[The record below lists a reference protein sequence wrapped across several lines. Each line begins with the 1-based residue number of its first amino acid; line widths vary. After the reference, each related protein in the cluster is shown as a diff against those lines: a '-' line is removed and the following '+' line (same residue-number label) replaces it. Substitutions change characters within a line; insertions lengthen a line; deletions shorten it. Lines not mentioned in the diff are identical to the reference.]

1 MLHINAIPLQKN
13 IENEKVMANTDE
25 LKRLDERFPN
35 KDVGCGNPDA
45 KILVVTQREGNEN
58 VDFEY
63 LKELFRNLHDA
74 EGENSNVLK
83 NCYYV
88 VFDGEL
94 LKDSFFNNFQVILYS
109 FIDGNHLNK
118 HDPTKLFGMK
128 WMSECTVEDG
138 ATQRLFVAHS
148 KADDNK
154 PERLMF
160 CTYPFE
166 KVSYVIQKCTKLLL
180 NWFLLSPKK
189 EISE

>member
-13 IENEKVMANTDE
+13 IENEKVMAITDE
-25 LKRLDERFPN
+25 LKRLDERFPIKN
-35 KDVGCGNPDA
+35 VGCGNPGA
-45 KILVVTQREGNEN
+45 KILVVTQRERNEN

-63 LKELFRNLHDA
+63 LKELFRNLPEA
-74 EGENSNVLK
+74 EDENVDVLK
-83 NCYYV
+83 HCYYLMY
-88 VFDGEL
+88 DEEL
-94 LKDSFFNNFQVILYS
+94 LKDAFFDNFQVILYS
-109 FIDGNHLNK
+109 FIDGNQLNK

-138 ATQRLFVAHS
+138 AMQRLFVAHS
-148 KADDNK
+148 KAEDNK

-166 KVSYVIQKCTKLLL
+166 KVSSVIQRCTKLLL
-180 NWFLLSPKK
+180 NWFLLSSKE

>member
-1 MLHINAIPLQKN
+1 MDYIK
-13 IENEKVMANTDE
+13 EF
-25 LKRLDERFPN
+25 KRLGKRFPN
-35 KDVGCGNPDA
+35 KNVGCGNPNA
-45 KILVVTQREGNEN
+45 KFLVITQREGNED

-63 LKELFRNLHDA
+63 LKELFRNLPDA
-74 EGENSNVLK
+74 ENENVDVLK
-83 NCYYV
+83 HCYYLLY
-88 VFDGEL
+88 DEEL
-94 LKDSFFNNFQVILYS
+94 LKDSFFGHFQVILYS
-109 FIDGNHLNK
+109 FIDGSHLDR
-118 HDPTKLFGMK
+118 HDPAKLFGMK

-166 KVSYVIQKCTKLLL
+166 KVSYAIQRCTKLLL
-180 NWFLLSPKK
+180 NWFLLSPKE

>member
-35 KDVGCGNPDA
+35 KNVGCGNPGA

-63 LKELFRNLHDA
+63 LKELFRNLPEA
-74 EGENSNVLK
+74 EDENVDVLK
-83 NCYYV
+83 HCYYLV
-88 VFDGEL
+88 YDEDL
-94 LKDSFFNNFQVILYS
+94 LKDAFFGNFQVILYS

-118 HDPTKLFGMK
+118 HDPTKLFGMI
-128 WMSECTVEDG
+128 WMNECTVEDG

-148 KADDNK
+148 KADGNK

-180 NWFLLSPKK
+180 NGFLLFPKE

>member
-1 MLHINAIPLQKN
+1 
-13 IENEKVMANTDE
+13 MANTDE
-25 LKRLDERFPN
+25 LERLGERFTN
-35 KDVGCGNPDA
+35 KNVGCGNPDA

-63 LKELFRNLHDA
+63 LKELFRNLPDA
-74 EGENSNVLK
+74 EDENVDVLK
-83 NCYYV
+83 YCYYV
-88 VFDGEL
+88 VFDEEL

-109 FIDGNHLNK
+109 FIDGNHLDKYNPAK
-118 HDPTKLFGMK
+118 FFGMK

-148 KADDNK
+148 KADGNK

-166 KVSYVIQKCTKLLL
+166 KVSYVIQRCTKLLL
-180 NWFLLSPKK
+180 NWFLLSPQK

>member
-1 MLHINAIPLQKN
+1 
-13 IENEKVMANTDE
+13 MANIDE
-25 LKRLDERFPN
+25 LKRLGERFPN
-35 KDVGCGNPDA
+35 KNVGCGNPDA
-45 KILVVTQREGNEN
+45 KILVVTQREGNEE

-63 LKELFRNLHDA
+63 LKELLRNLPDI
-74 EGENSNVLK
+74 EDKNVDVLK
-83 NCYYV
+83 HCYYV
-88 VFDGEL
+88 VFNEEL

-109 FIDGNHLNK
+109 FIDGNQLDK

-148 KADDNK
+148 KAEGNK

-166 KVSYVIQKCTKLLL
+166 KVSYVIQKCTQLLL
-180 NWFLLSPKK
+180 NWFLLSQKE

>member
-94 LKDSFFNNFQVILYS
+94 LKDSFFDSFQIILYS
-109 FIDGNHLNK
+109 FTNGNHLNK
-118 HDPTKLFGMK
+118 HDPAKLFGMK

-148 KADDNK
+148 KADGNN

>member
-1 MLHINAIPLQKN
+1 
-13 IENEKVMANTDE
+13 MANNDE

-35 KDVGCGNPDA
+35 KNVGCGNPYM
-45 KILVVTQREGNEN
+45 KILVVTQREGNED

-63 LKELFRNLHDA
+63 LKDLFRNLPDA
-74 EGENSNVLK
+74 EDENVDVLK
-83 NCYYV
+83 HCYYLV
-88 VFDGEL
+88 YDEEL
-94 LKDSFFNNFQVILYS
+94 LKDSFFDNFQVILYS
-109 FIDGNHLNK
+109 FIDGNHLDK
-118 HDPTKLFGMK
+118 HDPAKLFGMI
-128 WMSECTVEDG
+128 WMNECTVEDG

-166 KVSYVIQKCTKLLL
+166 KVSYVIQRCTKLLL
-180 NWFLLSPKK
+180 IWFLLCLKG

>member
-35 KDVGCGNPDA
+35 KNVGCGNPGA

-63 LKELFRNLHDA
+63 LKELFRNLPDA
-74 EGENSNVLK
+74 ENENVDVLK
-83 NCYYV
+83 HCYYLV
-88 VFDGEL
+88 YDEEL
-94 LKDSFFNNFQVILYS
+94 LKDAFFGNFQVILYS

-148 KADDNK
+148 KADGNK

-166 KVSYVIQKCTKLLL
+166 KVSSVIQRCTKLLL
-180 NWFLLSPKK
+180 NWFLLSPKE

>member
-13 IENEKVMANTDE
+13 IENEKVMANSNE
-25 LKRLDERFPN
+25 LKRLRERFPN
-35 KDVGCGNPDA
+35 KNVGCGNLGT
-45 KILVVTQREGNEN
+45 KILVVTQRERNEN

-63 LKELFRNLHDA
+63 LKELFRNLPEA
-74 EGENSNVLK
+74 EDENVDVLK
-83 NCYYV
+83 HCYYLMY
-88 VFDGEL
+88 DEEL
-94 LKDSFFNNFQVILYS
+94 LKDAFFDNFQVILYS
-109 FIDGNHLNK
+109 FIDGNQLNK

-138 ATQRLFVAHS
+138 AMQRLFVAHS
-148 KADDNK
+148 KAEDNK

-166 KVSYVIQKCTKLLL
+166 KVSSVIQRCTKLLL
-180 NWFLLSPKK
+180 NWFLLSSKE